1 MVLAGIALPR
11 LEDPLP
17 RWHVSEAGKLCWL
30 RLHGASPRGLMGFLK
45 AWWLGSKGNVSRN
58 RKERLQFPKGLVWKP
73 GCLFHVLCIIHATA
87 TKARF
92 KRKGHKPYFLVGG
105 EVVSEIWGPCFKP
118 QEERNVLSSHR
129 PSPRFRVHP
138 LAVFYGQVKKEMS
151 IKLNRLNT
159 VIVNKCPFYI
169 LAL

>member
-1 MVLAGIALPR
+1 M
-11 LEDPLP
+11 
-17 RWHVSEAGKLCWL
+17 
-30 RLHGASPRGLMGFLK
+30 
-45 AWWLGSKGNVSRN
+45 
-58 RKERLQFPKGLVWKP
+58 
-73 GCLFHVLCIIHATA
+73 
-87 TKARF
+87 
-92 KRKGHKPYFLVGG
+92 
-105 EVVSEIWGPCFKP
+105 VSEIWGPCFKP

-129 PSPRFRVHP
+129 PSPRFRVHL